1 MEDRGLAKKFNL
13 SIGGKNYPIQL
24 FGVFD
29 GHGGDDVST
38 FVRDGLLTQLSEALC
53 RFNSIQLTT
62 QGIFRALKS
71 TFAHLHKDLENVYA
85 ARVQG
90 TTATIAMILDDK
102 LWTANVGDSRTVLD
116 NAGTPI
122 QLTEDA
128 RPTDSRYEENIKK
141 RGGKVHK
148 NGRIAG
154 TLASGRAIGDYN
166 IAGVN
171 PLPKITFKSLSEI
184 KTDSH
189 LILGSDGIFDLLTTS
204 EVVSY
209 THDNRS
215 LDTTALA
222 RNICASAY
230 NCGSED
236 NLSVLVVK
244 IK

>member
-1 MEDRGLAKKFNL
+1 M
-13 SIGGKNYPIQL
+13 

-29 GHGGDDVST
+29 GHSGDYVST
-38 FVRDGLLTQLSEALC
+38 FVRDKLLTQLSKALC
-53 RFNSIQLTT
+53 KFNPKQLTT
-62 QGIFRALKS
+62 EGIFYALKS
-71 TFAHLHKDLENVYA
+71 TFAHLHKDLENDHA
-85 ARVQG
+85 ARKQG

-128 RPTDSRYEENIKK
+128 RPSDPRYEKNIKN
-141 RGGKVHK
+141 RGGIVLDE
-148 NGRIAG
+148 RIG
-154 TLASGRAIGDYN
+154 GILAPGRAIGDYDVGPG
-166 IAGVN
+166 IN
-171 PLPKITFKSLSEI
+171 PLPKITVKSLSEI
-184 KTDSH
+184 ETGSH
-189 LILGSDGIFDLLTTS
+189 LILGSDGIFDMLTTRD
-204 EVVSY
+204 VVSY

-222 RNICASAY
+222 QGICASAY
-230 NCGSED
+230 NHGSQD